1 MVNHWLWRGIA
12 TVIAISFLVN
22 AVQMIATPAG
32 RYVSVPGVPG
42 TGPLNTHFVI
52 DIGLAYLVSAAALA
66 YAVARPAGAFLFTAF
81 SAAWPSLHGL
91 FHVVEWLEHS
101 PPHDTDILATEFFG
115 TMVLPAI
122 AVALAVTARPT
133 FRALRT

>member
-1 MVNHWLWRGIA
+1 MAGHWLWRGIA

-32 RYVSVPGVPG
+32 WYESVPGVPG

-52 DIGLAYLVSAAALA
+52 DIGLAYLVSATALA
-66 YAVARPAGAFLFTAF
+66 YAAARPAEAFLFTAF
-81 SAAWPSLHGL
+81 SAAWPTLHGL
-91 FHVVEWLEHS
+91 FHVVEWLEHGL
-101 PPHDTDILATEFFG
+101 PHDSEILATEFFG

-122 AVALAVTARPT
+122 AIALALTARPT
-133 FRALRT
+133 LRALRT